1 MIVNPG
7 TPMTNRALK
16 LRRARNAGPTP
27 EARPHVALEERERR
41 RLSGHRQKGHEGR
54 FFLGSDGTLYEVI
67 E

>member
-7 TPMTNRALK
+7 TPMTSRALR
-16 LRRARNAGPTP
+16 LRRAGNAKPT
-27 EARPHVALEERERR
+27 PHVALEERERR
-41 RLSGHRQKGHEGR
+41 SLSRHRQKGHEGR